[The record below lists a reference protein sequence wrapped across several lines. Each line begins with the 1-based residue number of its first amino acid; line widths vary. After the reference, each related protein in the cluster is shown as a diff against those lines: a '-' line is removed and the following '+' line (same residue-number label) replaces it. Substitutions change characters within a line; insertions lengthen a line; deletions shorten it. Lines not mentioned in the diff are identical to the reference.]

1 MMGVKSL
8 WILSV
13 DRLHARPHPDPAWR
27 LGCESC
33 DLRDREVGGP
43 RSKEGELWSLG
54 QRLTLSFTYKSDP
67 GQVASLHMPLLPHL
81 GTRSPNSTDLMGVCK
96 IKSNTM
102 DKALRTA

>member
-33 DLRDREVGGP
+33 DLRDREVEGP
-43 RSKEGELWSLG
+43 RSKEGELWG
-54 QRLTLSFTYKSDP
+54 PRP
-67 GQVASLHMPLLPHL
+67 GAKV
-81 GTRSPNSTDLMGVCK
+81 NSVIYLQE
-96 IKSNTM
+96 
-102 DKALRTA
+102 